1 MNKIAVFPGSF
12 DPFTIGHESVLIRAL
27 PLFDRIY
34 VMVGINQSKNCFFTV
49 EKRCTMIREVFN
61 DEPKVLVETYNGL
74 TVDFCKKV
82 GASHIIRGLRTS
94 SDFEFERAIA
104 QVNKKMHDPIET
116 IFLLTM
122 PEHTP
127 VNSSIVRDILFHG
140 GDVRQFIPERLDINQ
155 YIEGK
160 EHV

>member
-12 DPFTIGHESVLIRAL
+12 DPFTIGHESVLVRAL

-34 VMVGINQSKNCFFTV
+34 VMVGINQSKKGFFSV
-49 EKRCTMIREVFN
+49 EQRCAMIYKVFH
-61 DEPKVLVETYNGL
+61 DEPRVIVETYDGL
-74 TVDFCKKV
+74 TVEYCKKV
-82 GASHIIRGLRTS
+82 GATYILRGLRTS
-94 SDFEFERAIA
+94 ADFEFERAIA

-127 VNSSIVRDILFHG
+127 VNSTIVRDILSHG
-140 GDVRQFIPERLDINQ
+140 GDVSQFIPKRLDINQ
-155 YIEGK
+155 YLEGK
-160 EHV
+160 KHV